1 MNLMSEETERLE
13 ITPSLSIPMEELSFH
28 FSRAGGPGGQHVNTS
43 ETRVELRF
51 DVRRSP
57 SLSEWQRE
65 RILERLG
72 TYIDSDGVLH
82 LFAASRRSQRQNRQE
97 VIERFQKLLAQALRP
112 RRPRLP
118 TQPHPAARERRLTAK
133 RRRSEIKR
141 LRRLPPDEL

>member
-1 MNLMSEETERLE
+1 MMKDANERV
-13 ITPSLSIPMEELSFH
+13 IINPSLSIPMEELSFH

-72 TYIDSDGVLH
+72 SYIDSDGVLH

-97 VIERFQKLLAQALRP
+97 VVERFQRLLAQALRP

-118 TQPHPAARERRLTAK
+118 TQPDAAARERRLEAK
-133 RRRSEIKR
+133 RRRSQIKR